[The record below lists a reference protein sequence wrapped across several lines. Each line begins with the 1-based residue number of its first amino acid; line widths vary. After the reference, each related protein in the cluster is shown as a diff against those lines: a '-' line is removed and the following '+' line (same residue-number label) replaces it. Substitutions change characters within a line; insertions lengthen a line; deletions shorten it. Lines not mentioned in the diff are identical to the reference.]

1 MRIIREPKLL
11 YAGQVSSSAGWHF
24 PGHKHDDLHEIL
36 YIREGSGYFTIG
48 DRTYA
53 VRKGDI
59 VVYNRGVLHEERS
72 LPDFPF
78 GTYCCGFSNIEIE
91 GLPLDRILP
100 DDASPVINGGKYA
113 TEMEALMSVLFEES
127 SMEEEGYQTICRG
140 LLVSILTL
148 IQRIAEN
155 GRLQEERAGDAL
167 ALSIKEYLDR
177 NFANSI
183 SLQMIAEHFHVDRYY
198 LSHVFKKQYNDSPIN
213 YLINRRMGEAKRLL
227 ASTEMKVWE
236 IAKLV
241 GYENANYFSMLFA
254 KFMGETPSYF
264 KRNHRKNLHY
274 PQRPD

>member
-1 MRIIREPKLL
+1 MRILSEPKLL
-11 YAGQVSSSAGWHF
+11 YAGHISSSPAWYF
-24 PGHKHDDLHEIL
+24 PSHKHDDLLEIL
-36 YIREGSGYFTIG
+36 YIREGTGYFTIG

-53 VRKGDI
+53 TRKGDI

-72 LPDFPF
+72 SPGFPF
-78 GTYCCGFSNIEIE
+78 SHYCCGFTNIEIE
-91 GLPLDRILP
+91 GLPLDRVLP
-100 DDASPVINGGKYA
+100 DDAAPVINSGRYA

-148 IQRIAEN
+148 IQRIAGN
-155 GRLQEERAGDAL
+155 GRPQEEQTGDSL

-183 SLQMIAEHFHVDRYY
+183 SLQVIAEHFHVDRYY

-227 ASTEMKVWE
+227 ASTEMKIWE
-236 IAKLV
+236 ISKLV

-264 KRNHRKNLHY
+264 KHNHRKNLHY